1 MIQLRSPHASPEPSR
16 CARPRFGLLALLALA
31 LLPLSLTSCGGT
43 RASRARVTLTS
54 YQDNQPEPVVLTLI
68 SQGLVDEQFPP
79 VPPYETATERF
90 YSTKRDS
97 AGSKIVSDEG
107 MGVLLQAFEQSG
119 YDEWDLPG
127 GAPRGKSAGLSKT
140 IEVETDEGLA
150 HVLLKSG
157 MPAEGLQA
165 AVDMVQSFYV
175 VFNAT
180 TAYQNVPQK
189 PGEPLFEQPNR
200 PGGLGLRP

>member
-1 MIQLRSPHASPEPSR
+1 VIQLRSSNASPEPARSP
-16 CARPRFGLLALLALA
+16 RPRLGVLALLALA

-107 MGVLLQAFEQSG
+107 MGVLLQAFDQSG
-119 YDEWDLPG
+119 YDDWVLPG
-127 GAPRGKSAGLSKT
+127 GAPRGKSSGLSKT

>member
-1 MIQLRSPHASPEPSR
+1 MIQDRPLNTLAGRS
-16 CARPRFGLLALLALA
+16 RFGLLALLVLT
-31 LLPLSLTSCGGT
+31 LLPLALTSCGGT

-68 SQGLVDEQFPP
+68 SQGLVDDQFPP

-90 YSTKRDS
+90 YSTRRDS
-97 AGSKIVSDEG
+97 AGSKILSDEG
-107 MGVLLQAFEQSG
+107 MGVLLEAFDQSG
-119 YDEWDLPG
+119 YGEWVRPG

-157 MPAEGLQA
+157 MPAEALQA

-180 TAYQNVPQK
+180 TAYQNVSQK
-189 PGEPLFEQPNR
+189 PGEPLFEQPIR

>member
-1 MIQLRSPHASPEPSR
+1 MIPISIPSPSSGTSR
-16 CARPRFGLLALLALA
+16 LGLLWLVALL
-31 LLPLSLTSCGGT
+31 LLPLSLASCGGP
-43 RASRARVTLTS
+43 RAFRARVTLTS

-79 VPPYETATERF
+79 VPPFESSTERF
-90 YSTKRDS
+90 YSTKRGT
-97 AGSKIVSDEG
+97 AGAKIVSDEG
-107 MGVLLQAFEQSG
+107 MGVLLQAFDQSG
-119 YDEWDLPG
+119 YEDWVRPG
-127 GAPRGKSAGLSKT
+127 GAPRGPLAGLSKT

-157 MPAEGLQA
+157 MPAKGLQA

-189 PGEPLFEQPNR
+189 PGEPLFEQPIR
-200 PGGLGLRP
+200 SGGLGLRP